1 VAGGGGETLKAPNAN
16 LSPDKT
22 TDENGICLDI
32 ILSVTITNPY
42 QVLGLKPD
50 ASADE
55 VRAAYRRL
63 AAQIHPDTQP
73 AERKDWAAEQMRVLN
88 AARDL
93 LLDIERRAEYD
104 ARFGRPAY
112 DSNPW
117 AYSRPHTAG
126 NAWTFT
132 QRPPREWSDAEL
144 SAFLSWQ
151 VRRLLMPL
159 ALWGTLLVVIW
170 LGVFA
175 PAWLTILG
183 RFLWAAGSFI
193 FTLGSF
199 MVAPLFI
206 AIVLALLVFSLRR
219 LR

>member
-1 VAGGGGETLKAPNAN
+1 MPAP
-16 LSPDKT
+16 D
-22 TDENGICLDI
+22 
-32 ILSVTITNPY
+32 PY
-42 QVLGLKPD
+42 LVLGLKPS
-50 ASADE
+50 ATADE

-73 AERKDWAAEQMRVLN
+73 ADRKDWAAEQMRTLY

-93 LLDIERRAEYD
+93 LLDPDRRAEYD
-104 ARFGRPAY
+104 ARFSRPAY
-112 DSNPW
+112 DGNPW
-117 AYSRPHTAG
+117 AYSRPTSTG
-126 NAWTFT
+126 NTWTFT

-144 SAFLSWQ
+144 SGYLAHHM
-151 VRRLLMPL
+151 RRLLMSL
-159 ALWGTLLVVIW
+159 ALAGTLIVVIW

-175 PAWLTILG
+175 PAWLAILG
-183 RFLWAAGSFI
+183 RFIWAAGSFI

-206 AIVLALLVFSLRR
+206 AIVLALLIFSLRR